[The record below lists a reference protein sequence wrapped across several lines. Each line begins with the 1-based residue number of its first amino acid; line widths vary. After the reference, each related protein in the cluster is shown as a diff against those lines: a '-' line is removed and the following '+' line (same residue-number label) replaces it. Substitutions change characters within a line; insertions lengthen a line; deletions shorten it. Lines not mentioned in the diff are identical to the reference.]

1 MSDMNGRVFDVLI
14 IGAGISGIGCACHL
28 KRELPGKTFAIL
40 EARADLGGTWD
51 LFKYPGIRSDSDLHT
66 FSYEFKPWSNPNS
79 IASGEEIM
87 TYLRETVEEYGV
99 SRDINYNHKVVAANW
114 DSQVS
119 RWSLVLE
126 TPNGRVSAQCR
137 WLFSATGYYDYDHP
151 ICRTMKWKSL
161 NPSW

>member
-87 TYLRETVEEYGV
+87 TYLRETGEEYGV
-99 SRDINYNHKVVAANW
+99 KRQMAASRLNAAGCSLPQATTITIKAF
-114 DSQVS
+114 DPTS
-119 RWSLVLE
+119 RMKA
-126 TPNGRVSAQCR
+126 RSAAR
-137 WLFSATGYYDYDHP
+137 
-151 ICRTMKWKSL
+151 
-161 NPSW
+161 